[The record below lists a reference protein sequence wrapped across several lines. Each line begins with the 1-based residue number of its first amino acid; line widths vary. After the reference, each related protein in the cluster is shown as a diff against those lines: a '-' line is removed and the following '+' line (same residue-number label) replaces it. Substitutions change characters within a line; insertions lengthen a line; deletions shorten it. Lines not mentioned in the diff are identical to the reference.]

1 MVIKKRIELRNQSYT
16 HWDSL
21 GRRFRL
27 QVFPTQVV
35 NVLAC
40 GNAAN
45 LRNMLVRDTS
55 NKVFYVDFDGC
66 SLELSSTGGG
76 SGGATLYSGNGTIP
90 PSTTRRITLGN
101 SSSYIDI
108 GTSPTV
114 DRVRIGDK
122 LISNTDVIGSNT
134 FRTEIYPT
142 YYEVYEA
149 VSGVTLTTS
158 LNTSKLVSTYNDGS
172 TTREFNLNFPAS
184 VTGTVNQTWPTS
196 NASGVLAN
204 NGSGTLTWVAA
215 GATGAAGGDLSGT
228 YPNPTVA
235 RLQGRPVTSTLP
247 TTNQVLKFDGTNW
260 APAAD
265 ATGGAPSG
273 AAGGDLSGTYPNPT
287 VARLQGRPV
296 TSTLPTTN
304 QVLKFDGTNWAPAAD
319 ATGASVIDEIGYRI
333 DTLVEWNEYP
343 LFITTNTLWEQVTVG
358 SGGASSV
365 SASNQIAGR
374 PGVIQVQ
381 TGTGAA
387 ASQIGLSYGNGNQ
400 GHMPA
405 AGVRVR
411 CAFNIPSLPVT
422 ADSILLKCGFH
433 TRATTVGSGGAYF
446 QIRTLGT
453 GAYVVQAVTSIGTAQ
468 TVTDVTVAAGTL
480 ANTWKAWE
488 VRYNS
493 ASSVSF
499 LCEDVVV
506 ATHTTN
512 VDNGGTN
519 RHFPCLYFGRSGAG
533 TGNMTALFDYIAFY
547 FPCLR
552 N

>member
-1 MVIKKRIELRNQSYT
+1 MRSFISLMLLFICSFSFCQTTITDNMVIKKRIELRNQSYT

-45 LRNMLVRDTS
+45 LRNMLVRDTA
-55 NKVFYVDFDGC
+55 NRVFYVDFDGC
-66 SLELSSTGGG
+66 SLQVSATGG
-76 SGGATLYSGNGTIP
+76 SGGGGNGIYGGSGSLPGDVTVSG
-90 PSTTRRITLGN
+90 PSETTLAFDITDGYYSFDARQFGSFTVDFDTGDQFYLGELPFMKTN
-101 SSSYIDI
+101 EFSFQ
-108 GTSPTV
+108 SPTV
-114 DRVRIGDK
+114 SRLNVAGSDQSLLHVGTNQGFAGFYLNGDSVSVLRIGGITIQSDTNQ
-122 LISNTDVIGSNT
+122 LVPYTLSLPDTL
-134 FRTEIYPT
+134 RT
-142 YYEVYEA
+142 
-149 VSGVTLTTS
+149 
-158 LNTSKLVSTYNDGS
+158 
-172 TTREFNLNFPAS
+172 
-184 VTGTVNQTWPTS
+184 
-196 NASGVLAN
+196 GVLRA
-204 NGSGTLTWVAA
+204 VAA
-215 GATGAAGGDLSGT
+215 NGKTFFD
-228 YPNPTVA
+228 PNFT
-235 RLQGRPVTSTLP
+235 
-247 TTNQVLKFDGTNW
+247 
-260 APAAD
+260 AP
-265 ATGGAPSG
+265 PSG

-287 VARLQGRPV
+287 VARIQGRSV
-296 TSTLPTTN
+296 TSTAPTTN
-304 QVLKFDGTNWAPAAD
+304 QVIKWNGSAWAPAAD

-411 CAFNIPSLPVT
+411 SAFNIPSLPVT
-422 ADSILLKCGFH
+422 ADSIVLKCGFH
-433 TRATTVGSGGAYF
+433 TRATTVGAAGAYF

-453 GAYVVQAVTSIGTAQ
+453 GANVVQAITSTGSAQ

-480 ANTWKAWE
+480 ANTWKTWE

-547 FPCLR
+547 FPCVR